1 MKVMLIG
8 PSGSGKS
15 TLINNIEYNSD
26 EATKTM
32 VPEYHQHFLDTPG
45 EYLEHKMFY
54 GRLQVLVA
62 DFDIIG
68 FVIPCNIDNFYIPPN
83 FMSMFPEKKGIGIIT
98 KTDLSKKG
106 DIERCEEIL
115 IQAGVKKFF
124 KISIYDKNSIANLNN
139 YFLGNKE
146 A

>member
-8 PSGSGKS
+8 PSGAGKS
-15 TLINNIEYNSD
+15 TLINLLEYESNTSS
-26 EATKTM
+26 KTV

-68 FVIPCNIDNFYIPPN
+68 FVIPCDFDNLYIPPN
-83 FMSMFPEKKGIGIIT
+83 FMSMFPDKRSVGIIT
-98 KTDLSKKG
+98 KKDLCTNDRIS
-106 DIERCEEIL
+106 RCQEIL
-115 IQAGVKKFF
+115 KQAGINHFF
-124 KISIYDKNSIANLNN
+124 NISIYDKESLQKINN
-139 YFLGNKE
+139 YLKE
-146 A
+146 C